1 MRWCHQELGGRGA
14 TFGTVFS
21 AHAGTE
27 WRTISYPNKLI
38 SRWFPMGYEP
48 SGLQFQARLEMVSYC
63 LQTVDFSEWC
73 FQGAATFGT
82 IPLPMTPRAKC
93 SPAFDILSIIVIQDI
108 LCNYSSLETTFH
120 FILLMKSHQYMT
132 QNRVIPVLYLR
143 IRVNNC
149 IGLRVFLS
157 I

>member
-1 MRWCHQELGGRGA
+1 MKLQSSSDSSSDVVKNQTVIGGRGA

-63 LQTVDFSEWC
+63 LQTVDFSE
-73 FQGAATFGT
+73 
-82 IPLPMTPRAKC
+82 
-93 SPAFDILSIIVIQDI
+93 
-108 LCNYSSLETTFH
+108 
-120 FILLMKSHQYMT
+120 
-132 QNRVIPVLYLR
+132 
-143 IRVNNC
+143 
-149 IGLRVFLS
+149 
-157 I
+157 